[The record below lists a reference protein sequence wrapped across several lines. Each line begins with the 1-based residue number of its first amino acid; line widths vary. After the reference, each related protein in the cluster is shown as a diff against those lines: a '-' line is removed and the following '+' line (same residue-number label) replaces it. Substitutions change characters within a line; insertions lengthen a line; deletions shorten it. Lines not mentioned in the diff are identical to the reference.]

1 MKLFKDD
8 SKAEIDID
16 GIKRIYDLNCT
27 FYNILNGNILE
38 GVKNNF
44 KNNMHNYLLQMF

>member
-16 GIKRIYDLNCT
+16 GIKRIHDLNCT
-27 FYNILNGNILE
+27 FYNILDGNILE

-44 KNNMHNYLLQMF
+44 ENNMHNYLL

>member
-27 FYNILNGNILE
+27 FYNILDGNILE
-38 GVKNNF
+38 GVKKLTF
-44 KNNMHNYLLQMF
+44 IDVLKIMKRI